1 MSLQGVLHLL
11 LLLSAWKPST
21 NERTVASA
29 RFAEGFAHRKNK
41 LDPANGSVATEI
53 WPTAKS
59 ARCEKTV
66 FHHGSFPSRPS
77 RQSLITRKASAS
89 SVNDEESE
97 IEPAALQ
104 DDEAALAHMPRELCE
119 KHALTLQDQAQK
131 LRAEAAAMRSQ
142 LEREEAE
149 KLAKRKA
156 KVDSWI
162 EQLLIEVQ
170 VNDRTQLLKTEEQ
183 VLLRLQEG
191 RFSQEQINAI
201 FNRICEAGPQS
212 RSNCSPLMELL
223 VDSVGKMDEVER
235 QENPNKRWSG
245 KVERVLRRRLFAMDW
260 NMDIEENVEDDDL
273 NPWSLK

>member
-1 MSLQGVLHLL
+1 MSLEGVLQLL
-11 LLLSAWKPST
+11 LLLSAWAPSM
-21 NERTVASA
+21 NEGTASA
-29 RFAEGFAHRKNK
+29 RFVAGFSSYKNRF
-41 LDPANGSVATEI
+41 DIANDIATEI
-53 WPTAKS
+53 GPTLWS
-59 ARCEKTV
+59 GGCEKA
-66 FHHGSFPSRPS
+66 FFLASSLRSRPS
-77 RQSLITRKASAS
+77 WTSLISRQAFPSA
-89 SVNDEESE
+89 VNGDESE
-97 IEPAALQ
+97 IDPAALRN
-104 DDEAALAHMPRELCE
+104 DETLLARMPPERCE
-119 KHALTLQDQAQK
+119 KHALTLQEQARK
-131 LRAEAAAMRSQ
+131 LRVEADAMRSQ
-142 LEREEAE
+142 LERAKAE

-170 VNDRTQLLKTEEQ
+170 VDDSTQLLKTEEQ

-235 QENPNKRWSG
+235 QDNPNKRWSG

-260 NMDIEENVEDDDL
+260 NMDIEESEEDDDL
-273 NPWSLK
+273 NPWRLK